1 MEENTLDVPRDFLYD
16 PNHYWVKV
24 TGSTVKIGLTAYG
37 QNIMG
42 DILYLELVSAGT
54 LVKKGEKVGSIESS
68 KWVGTLLT
76 PITGKVVGK
85 NDEAETNPRLVNI
98 DPYATG
104 WLLLVE
110 ISDLGELAGLMNA
123 TIYEKW
129 AGEQIIRER
138 ERYESY

>member
-76 PITGKVVGK
+76 PITGKVVGR
-85 NDEAETNPRLVNI
+85 NDEAEANPRLVNI

-123 TIYEKW
+123 TVYEKW
-129 AGEQIIRER
+129 AEEQIIRER

>member
-68 KWVGTLLT
+68 KWV
-76 PITGKVVGK
+76 
-85 NDEAETNPRLVNI
+85 
-98 DPYATG
+98 
-104 WLLLVE
+104 
-110 ISDLGELAGLMNA
+110 
-123 TIYEKW
+123 
-129 AGEQIIRER
+129 
-138 ERYESY
+138 